1 MNSLECFDA
10 VMIAEA
16 IIPKRNTNVSL
27 PDFRGHH
34 PRHLAFGTSGLRGL
48 VADITDLEAYINT
61 RGFLDYLFE
70 IKDVSKGEII
80 YVAGD
85 LRPSTDSPHRSIMAA
100 VARAI
105 AEAGLKVVSL
115 GKIPTPALA
124 FFAIEHDQPSIMVT
138 GSHIPFDR
146 NGIKFNKSQGE
157 VLKEDEEGILDAVDH
172 IRRQEYSKSSGD
184 SLFKDD
190 GMFKEGQRP
199 VLPPVNEQGH
209 KVYAD
214 RYLNFFTPG
223 ALKGIRVVFYQH
235 SAVGRD
241 VLVDIFQQ
249 LGATVFPA
257 GRSESFIPID
267 TEAITDD
274 RIKDLQKLVDAAR
287 DRHGVLH
294 AIVST
299 DGDSDRP
306 LLAGID
312 PKGKVHF
319 FGGDLLGV
327 LVAEFLGAKSVA
339 VPISTNDAVDLKFM
353 PNGVDPVKTKI
364 GSPHVIK
371 AMQNLLSDAN
381 SGPVVGWEANGGF
394 LVGSDITR
402 QGRMLKALPTR
413 DAALPLI
420 AALVFAR
427 EKEITLLDLFSQLP
441 PRFSQAALIDNFPQD
456 DSRALIRR
464 FSPENP
470 EIIEIE
476 FKETDVFITK
486 GDGQGEK
493 AIPTL
498 AEAFRRVQTE
508 LESFFTDETGFDSL
522 IKINTIDGVRV
533 YFKNGDIAHI
543 RPSGNAPQLR
553 IYAVANSQER
563 ADSIAQWGTSEPDG
577 LLRSLQR
584 LVQK

>member
-1 MNSLECFDA
+1 
-10 VMIAEA
+10 MIVKATV
-16 IIPKRNTNVSL
+16 PTGNTNVSL

-34 PRHLAFGTSGLRGL
+34 PRPLAFGTSGLRGL

-70 IKDVSKGEII
+70 IKDVRKGETI

-85 LRPSTDSPHRSIMAA
+85 LRPSTDSPNRSIMAA

-105 AEAGLKVVSL
+105 AEAGLQVVSL

-124 FFAIEHDQPSIMVT
+124 SFAIEHGQPSIMVT

-172 IRRQEYSKSSGD
+172 IRRQEYSKLSSD

-199 VLPPVNEQGH
+199 VLPPVNEQGRNF
-209 KVYAD
+209 YAD

-223 ALKGIRVVFYQH
+223 ALKGKRIVFYQH

-241 VLVDIFQQ
+241 LLVDIFEQ

-274 RIKDLQKLVDAAR
+274 KMKDLQKLADAAR
-287 DRHGVLH
+287 DRHGVIH

-319 FGGDLLGV
+319 LGGDLLGI
-327 LVAEFLGAKSVA
+327 LVAEFLEAKSVA
-339 VPISTNDAVDLKFM
+339 VPISTNDAVDLKFTQ
-353 PNGVDPVKTKI
+353 NGVDPVKTKI

-371 AMQNLLSDAN
+371 AMQSLLSKADSA
-381 SGPVVGWEANGGF
+381 PVVGWEANGGF

-402 QGRMLKALPTR
+402 KGKTLKALPTR

-420 AALVFAR
+420 AALAFAG
-427 EKEITLLDLFSQLP
+427 EKEITILDLFSQLP

-456 DSRALIRR
+456 DGRALIRR

-476 FKETDVFITK
+476 FKETDVFIRK

-493 AIPTL
+493 AIPAL
-498 AEAFRRVQTE
+498 AEAFRRIQTE
-508 LESFFTDETGFDSL
+508 LESFFTEELGFDSL

-577 LLRSLQR
+577 LLISLQR

>member
-1 MNSLECFDA
+1 MVETT
-10 VMIAEA
+10 V
-16 IIPKRNTNVSL
+16 PTRNTNMSL
-27 PDFRGHH
+27 SDFRGHH
-34 PRHLAFGTSGLRGL
+34 PRPLAFGTSGLRGL

-70 IKDVSKGEII
+70 IKDVREEEIVYI
-80 YVAGD
+80 AGD
-85 LRPSTDSPHRSIMAA
+85 LRPSTDSPNRSIMAA

-124 FFAIEHDQPSIMVT
+124 SFAIEHRQPSIMVT

-172 IRRQEYSKSSGD
+172 IRRQEYSKSSSD

-199 VLPPVNEQGH
+199 AIPPVDEQGR
-209 KVYAD
+209 KAYAD

-223 ALKGIRVVFYQH
+223 ALNGKRVVFYQH
-235 SAVGRD
+235 SAVGREL
-241 VLVDIFQQ
+241 LVEIFEQ

-274 RIKDLQKLVDAAR
+274 KMKDLQKLADEAR
-287 DRHGVLH
+287 DRHGVIH

-319 FGGDLLGV
+319 LGGDLLGM

-339 VPISTNDAVDLKFM
+339 VPISTNDAVDLKFI
-353 PNGVDPVKTKI
+353 PHGVAPVKTKI
-364 GSPHVIK
+364 GSPYVIK

-381 SGPVVGWEANGGF
+381 SGAVVGWEANGGF
-394 LVGSDITR
+394 LVGSDVTR
-402 QGRMLKALPTR
+402 KGKMLKALPTR

-420 AALVFAR
+420 AALAFAG
-427 EKEITLLDLFSQLP
+427 EKEITLLDLISQLP

-476 FKETDVFITK
+476 FGETDVFITK
-486 GDGQGEK
+486 VDGQGEQ
-493 AIPTL
+493 AIPAR

-508 LESFFTDETGFDSL
+508 LESFFTDELGFDSL

-533 YFKNGDIAHI
+533 YFENGDIAHI

-553 IYAVANSQER
+553 MYAVADSQER

-584 LVQK
+584 LVQE

>member
-1 MNSLECFDA
+1 
-10 VMIAEA
+10 MIVKATV
-16 IIPKRNTNVSL
+16 PTRNTNVSL
-27 PDFRGHH
+27 SDFRGHH
-34 PRHLAFGTSGLRGL
+34 PRPLAFGTSGLRGL

-70 IKDVSKGEII
+70 IKDVKKGETIFI
-80 YVAGD
+80 AGD
-85 LRPSTDSPHRSIMAA
+85 LRPSTDSPGRSIMAA

-105 AEAGLKVVSL
+105 ADAGLKVVSL
-115 GKIPTPALA
+115 GRIPTPALTY
-124 FFAIEHDQPSIMVT
+124 FAIEHGQPSIMVT

-157 VLKEDEEGILDAVDH
+157 VLKEDEEGILATVDH
-172 IRRQEYSKSSGD
+172 IRRHEYSKSSSD
-184 SLFKDD
+184 SFFKDN

-199 VLPPVNEQGH
+199 ALPPVDEQGREA
-209 KVYAD
+209 YAD

-223 ALKGIRVVFYQH
+223 ALKGKRVAFYQH

-241 VLVDIFQQ
+241 LLVDILEQ

-274 RIKDLQKLVDAAR
+274 KIKDLQKLADEAR
-287 DRHGVLH
+287 DRHGVIH

-312 PKGKVHF
+312 PKGRVHF
-319 FGGDLLGV
+319 LGGDLLGV

-339 VPISTNDAVDLKFM
+339 VPISTNDAVDLKFI
-353 PNGVDPVKTKI
+353 PNGVHPVKTKI

-371 AMQNLLSDAN
+371 AMQNLLSEAN

-394 LVGSDITR
+394 LVGSDIAR
-402 QGRMLKALPTR
+402 KGKMLKALPTR

-420 AALVFAR
+420 AALAFAG

-441 PRFSQAALIDNFPQD
+441 PRFSQAALIDNFPRD
-456 DSRALIRR
+456 DGLALVRR
-464 FSPENP
+464 FAPENP
-470 EIIEIE
+470 EITEIE
-476 FKETDVFITK
+476 FREADVFIK
-486 GDGQGEK
+486 KEDDQGEK
-493 AIPTL
+493 AIPAL
-498 AEAFRRVQTE
+498 AEAFRRAQTE
-508 LESFFTDETGFDSL
+508 LETFFTEELGFDSL
-522 IKINTIDGVRV
+522 IKINTIDGVRL

-563 ADSIAQWGTSEPDG
+563 ADSIAQWGASEPDG

-584 LVQK
+584 LVQS

>member
-1 MNSLECFDA
+1 
-10 VMIAEA
+10 MIVEA
-16 IIPKRNTNVSL
+16 TVPTRNTNVSL
-27 PDFRGHH
+27 PDFRGYH
-34 PRHLAFGTSGLRGL
+34 PRPLAFGTSGLRGL

-70 IKDVSKGEII
+70 IKDVRKGEII

-85 LRPSTDSPHRSIMAA
+85 LRPSTDSPARSIMAA

-115 GKIPTPALA
+115 GKIPTPALVS
-124 FFAIEHDQPSIMVT
+124 FAIEHDQPSIMVT

-157 VLKEDEEGILDAVDH
+157 VLKKDEKGILDAVDH
-172 IRRQEYSKSSGD
+172 IRRQEYSKSSSD

-199 VLPPVNEQGH
+199 VLPPVDEQGR
-209 KVYAD
+209 KAYAD
-214 RYLNFFTPG
+214 RYLNFFAPG
-223 ALKGIRVVFYQH
+223 ALKGKNVVFYQH

-241 VLVDIFQQ
+241 LLVDILEQ

-267 TEAITDD
+267 TEAITGD
-274 RIKDLQKLVDAAR
+274 RIKDLQKLADEAS
-287 DRHGVLH
+287 DKHGVIH

-319 FGGDLLGV
+319 LGGDLLGM
-327 LVAEFLGAKSVA
+327 LIAEFLGAKSVA
-339 VPISTNDAVDLKFM
+339 VPISTNDAVDLKFI
-353 PNGVDPVKTKI
+353 PNGVYPVKTKI
-364 GSPHVIK
+364 GSPYVIK
-371 AMQNLLSDAN
+371 AMQDLLSEAN
-381 SGPVVGWEANGGF
+381 AGPVVGWEANGGF

-402 QGRMLKALPTR
+402 KGKMLKALPTR

-420 AALVFAR
+420 AALAFAG

-441 PRFSQAALIDNFPQD
+441 HRFSQAALIDNFPQD
-456 DSRALIRR
+456 DGRALIRR

-493 AIPTL
+493 AIPAL

-508 LESFFTDETGFDSL
+508 LESFFTEELGFDSL

-577 LLRSLQR
+577 LLKSLQR

>member
-157 VLKEDEEGILDAVDH
+157 VLKEDEEGILDAVDQ

-190 GMFKEGQRP
+190 GMFKEDQRP

-214 RYLNFFTPG
+214 RYLKFFTPG

-394 LVGSDITR
+394 LVGSNITR
-402 QGRMLKALPTR
+402 QGRMLEALPTR

>member
-1 MNSLECFDA
+1 
-10 VMIAEA
+10 
-16 IIPKRNTNVSL
+16 
-27 PDFRGHH
+27 
-34 PRHLAFGTSGLRGL
+34 L

-70 IKDVSKGEII
+70 IKDLRKGEII
-80 YVAGD
+80 YIAGD
-85 LRPSTDSPHRSIMAA
+85 LRPSTDSPNRSIMAT

-105 AEAGLKVVSL
+105 AEAGLQVVSL

-124 FFAIEHDQPSIMVT
+124 FFAIEHGQPSIMVT

-172 IRRQEYSKSSGD
+172 IRRQEYSKLSSD
-184 SLFKDD
+184 SLFEDD

-199 VLPPVNEQGH
+199 VLPPVNEQGRNF
-209 KVYAD
+209 YAD

-223 ALKGIRVVFYQH
+223 ALIGKRIVFYQH

-241 VLVDIFQQ
+241 LLVDIFEQ

-274 RIKDLQKLVDAAR
+274 KMKDLQKLADAAR
-287 DRHGVLH
+287 DSHGVIH

-319 FGGDLLGV
+319 LGGDLLGI
-327 LVAEFLGAKSVA
+327 LVAEFLDAKSVA
-339 VPISTNDAVDLKFM
+339 VPISTNDAVDLKFTQ
-353 PNGVDPVKTKI
+353 NGVDPVKTKI

-371 AMQNLLSDAN
+371 AMQSLLSKADSA
-381 SGPVVGWEANGGF
+381 PVVGWEANGGF

-402 QGRMLKALPTR
+402 KGKTLKALPTR

-420 AALVFAR
+420 AALAFAG
-427 EKEITLLDLFSQLP
+427 EKEITVLDLFSQLP
-441 PRFSQAALIDNFPQD
+441 SRFSQAALIDNFPQD
-456 DSRALIRR
+456 DGRALIRR

-476 FKETDVFITK
+476 FKETDVFIRK
-486 GDGQGEK
+486 EDGQGEK
-493 AIPTL
+493 AIPAL
-498 AEAFRRVQTE
+498 AEAFRRIQTE
-508 LESFFTDETGFDSL
+508 LESFFTEELGFDSL
-522 IKINTIDGVRV
+522 IKINTVDGVRV

-563 ADSIAQWGTSEPDG
+563 ADFIAKWGTSEPDG

-584 LVQK
+584 LVQE

>member
-1 MNSLECFDA
+1 LECSDSI
-10 VMIAEA
+10 MIVKATGST
-16 IIPKRNTNVSL
+16 RNRNVSL

-34 PRHLAFGTSGLRGL
+34 PRPLAFGTSGLRGL

-61 RGFLDYLFE
+61 RGFLYYLFE
-70 IKDVSKGEII
+70 IKDIRKGEII
-80 YVAGD
+80 YIAGD
-85 LRPSTDSPHRSIMAA
+85 LRPSTDSPNRSIMAA

-105 AEAGLKVVSL
+105 ADTGLMVVSL
-115 GKIPTPALA
+115 GKIPTPALVS
-124 FFAIEHDQPSIMVT
+124 FAIEHGQPSIMVT

-172 IRRQEYSKSSGD
+172 IRRREYSKSSSD

-190 GMFKEGQRP
+190 GMFKEGQRA
-199 VLPPVNEQGH
+199 VLPPVDEQGR
-209 KVYAD
+209 KAYAD

-223 ALKGIRVVFYQH
+223 ALKGQSVVFYQH

-241 VLVDIFQQ
+241 LLVDILEQ

-257 GRSESFIPID
+257 GRSDSFIPID

-274 RIKDLQKLVDAAR
+274 KMNDLQELADAAR
-287 DRHGVLH
+287 DRHGVIH
-294 AIVST
+294 AVVST

-306 LLAGID
+306 LLAGVD

-319 FGGDLLGV
+319 FGGDLLGM
-327 LVAEFLGAKSVA
+327 LIAEFLGAKSVA
-339 VPISTNDAVDLKFM
+339 VPISTNDAVDLKFI
-353 PNGVDPVKTKI
+353 PNGVAPVKTKI

-371 AMQNLLSDAN
+371 AMQILMSGAN

-394 LVGSDITR
+394 LVGSDISR
-402 QGRMLKALPTR
+402 KGKMLKALPTR

-420 AALVFAR
+420 AALAFAG

-441 PRFSQAALIDNFPQD
+441 PRFSQAALIDNFPQVVG
-456 DSRALIRR
+456 RALIGR

-470 EIIEIE
+470 EIIEVE

-493 AIPTL
+493 AIATL
-498 AEAFRRVQTE
+498 AENFRRVRTE
-508 LESFFTDETGFDSL
+508 LESFFTEELGFDSL
-522 IKINTIDGVRV
+522 IKINTVDGVRV

-553 IYAVANSQER
+553 IYAVADSQER

-584 LVQK
+584 LVQV

>member
-1 MNSLECFDA
+1 
-10 VMIAEA
+10 MIVKVTV
-16 IIPKRNTNVSL
+16 PLTNMNVSPL
-27 PDFRGHH
+27 DFRGHH
-34 PRHLAFGTSGLRGL
+34 PRPLAFGTSGLRGL
-48 VADITDLEAYINT
+48 VVDITDLEAYINT
-61 RGFLDYLFE
+61 RGFLNYLFE
-70 IKDVSKGEII
+70 IKDVKEREII
-80 YVAGD
+80 YIAGD
-85 LRPSTDSPHRSIMAA
+85 LRPSSDSPDRSIMAA

-124 FFAIEHDQPSIMVT
+124 SFAIEHGQPSIMVT
-138 GSHIPFDR
+138 GSHIPLDR

-172 IRRQEYSKSSGD
+172 IRRQEYSKSSSD
-184 SLFKDD
+184 SLFKDN

-199 VLPPVNEQGH
+199 VLPPVDDEGC
-209 KVYAD
+209 KAYAD
-214 RYLNFFTPG
+214 RYLNFFTPS
-223 ALKGIRVVFYQH
+223 ALIGKRIVFYQH

-241 VLVDIFQQ
+241 LLVDIFQQ

-257 GRSESFIPID
+257 GRSESIIPID

-274 RIKDLQKLVDAAR
+274 KLKDLQKLADEAR
-287 DRHGVLH
+287 DRHGVIH

-319 FGGDLLGV
+319 FGGDLLGM
-327 LVAEFLGAKSVA
+327 LVAEFLGAKFIA
-339 VPISTNDAVDLKFM
+339 VPISTNDAVDLKFI

-371 AMQNLLSDAN
+371 AMQNLLSEAR

-402 QGRMLKALPTR
+402 KGRTLKALPTR

-420 AALVFAR
+420 AALTLAG
-427 EKEITLLDLFSQLP
+427 EKEITLLELFSQLP

-456 DSRALIRR
+456 DARALIRR

-470 EIIEIE
+470 EIIEVE
-476 FKETDVFITK
+476 FKEADVFITK
-486 GDGQGEK
+486 GDGLGEK
-493 AIPTL
+493 AIRSL
-498 AEAFRRVQTE
+498 AEPFRRVQTE
-508 LESFFTDETGFDSL
+508 LESFFTEELGFDSL
-522 IKINTIDGVRV
+522 IKLNTIDGVRV

-553 IYAVANSQER
+553 IYSVANSQER
-563 ADSIAQWGTSEPDG
+563 ADSIARWGISEPDG

-584 LVQK
+584 LVQT

>member
-157 VLKEDEEGILDAVDH
+157 VLKEDEEGILDAVDQ

-214 RYLNFFTPG
+214 RYLNFFTPR

-327 LVAEFLGAKSVA
+327 LVAEFLEAKSVA

>member
-1 MNSLECFDA
+1 
-10 VMIAEA
+10 MIVKVTV
-16 IIPKRNTNVSL
+16 PLTNMNVSPL
-27 PDFRGHH
+27 DFRGHH
-34 PRHLAFGTSGLRGL
+34 PRPLAFGTSGLRGL
-48 VADITDLEAYINT
+48 VVDITDLEAYINT
-61 RGFLDYLFE
+61 RGFLNYLFE
-70 IKDVSKGEII
+70 IKDVKEREII
-80 YVAGD
+80 YIAGD
-85 LRPSTDSPHRSIMAA
+85 LRPSSDSPDRSIMAA

-124 FFAIEHDQPSIMVT
+124 SFAIEHGQPSIMVT
-138 GSHIPFDR
+138 GSHIPLDR

-172 IRRQEYSKSSGD
+172 IRRQEYSKSSSD
-184 SLFKDD
+184 SLFKDN

-199 VLPPVNEQGH
+199 VLPPVDDEGC
-209 KVYAD
+209 KAYAD
-214 RYLNFFTPG
+214 RYLNFFTPS
-223 ALKGIRVVFYQH
+223 ALIGKRIVFYQH

-241 VLVDIFQQ
+241 LLVDIFQQ
-249 LGATVFPA
+249 LGATVFPV
-257 GRSESFIPID
+257 GRSESIIPID

-274 RIKDLQKLVDAAR
+274 KLKDLQKLADEAR
-287 DRHGVLH
+287 DRHGVIH

-319 FGGDLLGV
+319 FGGDLLGM
-327 LVAEFLGAKSVA
+327 LVAEFLGAKFIA
-339 VPISTNDAVDLKFM
+339 VPISTNDAVDLKFI

-371 AMQNLLSDAN
+371 AMQNLLSEAR

-402 QGRMLKALPTR
+402 KGRTLKALPTR

-420 AALVFAR
+420 AALTLAG

-456 DSRALIRR
+456 DARALIRR

-470 EIIEIE
+470 EIIEVE
-476 FKETDVFITK
+476 FKEADVFITK
-486 GDGQGEK
+486 GDGLGEK
-493 AIPTL
+493 AIRSL
-498 AEAFRRVQTE
+498 AEPFRRVQTE
-508 LESFFTDETGFDSL
+508 LESFFTEELGFDSL
-522 IKINTIDGVRV
+522 IKLNTIDGVRV

-553 IYAVANSQER
+553 IYSVANSQER
-563 ADSIAQWGTSEPDG
+563 ADSIARWGISEPDG

-584 LVQK
+584 LVQT

>member
-1 MNSLECFDA
+1 
-10 VMIAEA
+10 MIVNVTV
-16 IIPKRNTNVSL
+16 PTTNMNVS
-27 PDFRGHH
+27 PSDFRGHH
-34 PRHLAFGTSGLRGL
+34 PRPLAFGTSGLRGL
-48 VADITDLEAYINT
+48 VSDITDLEAYINT
-61 RGFLDYLFE
+61 RGFLDYLLE
-70 IKDVSKGEII
+70 IRDVREGEII
-80 YVAGD
+80 YIAWD
-85 LRPSTDSPHRSIMAA
+85 LRPSSDSPDRSIMAA

-124 FFAIEHDQPSIMVT
+124 SFAIEHGQPSIMVT

-157 VLKEDEEGILDAVDH
+157 VLKEDEERILDAVDQ
-172 IRRQEYSKSSGD
+172 IRRQEYSKSSSD
-184 SLFKDD
+184 SLFKDN
-190 GMFKEGQRP
+190 GMFKDGQRP
-199 VLPPVNEQGH
+199 ALPPVDDEGC
-209 KVYAD
+209 KAYAD
-214 RYLNFFTPG
+214 RYLNFFTPS
-223 ALKGIRVVFYQH
+223 ALIGKRIVFYQH

-241 VLVDIFQQ
+241 LLVDIFQQ

-257 GRSESFIPID
+257 GRSESIIPID

-274 RIKDLQKLVDAAR
+274 KLKDLQKLADEAR
-287 DRHGVLH
+287 DRHGVIH

-319 FGGDLLGV
+319 FGGDLLGM
-327 LVAEFLGAKSVA
+327 LVAEFLGAKFIA
-339 VPISTNDAVDLKFM
+339 VPISTNDAVDLKFI

-371 AMQNLLSDAN
+371 AMQNLLSEAK

-402 QGRMLKALPTR
+402 KGRTLKSLPTR

-420 AALVFAR
+420 AALTLAG

-456 DSRALIRR
+456 EGRAVIRR
-464 FSPENP
+464 FSPENS

-476 FKETDVFITK
+476 FEKADVFITK
-486 GDGQGEK
+486 GDGLGEK
-493 AIPTL
+493 AIPSL
-498 AEAFRRVQTE
+498 AEPFRKIQIE
-508 LESFFTDETGFDSL
+508 LESFFTDALGFDSL
-522 IKINTIDGVRV
+522 IKINTLDGVRV

-563 ADSIAQWGTSEPDG
+563 ADSIAQWGVSEPDG
-577 LLRSLQR
+577 LLRKLQL

>member
-1 MNSLECFDA
+1 MKVNETA
-10 VMIAEA
+10 VT
-16 IIPKRNTNVSL
+16 RNTNVSL
-27 PDFRGHH
+27 LDFRGHH

-70 IKDVSKGEII
+70 IKGVKKGEII

-124 FFAIEHDQPSIMVT
+124 SFAIEHGQPSIMVT

-157 VLKEDEEGILDAVDH
+157 ILKDDEKGILDAVDQ

-184 SLFKDD
+184 SLFRDD

-199 VLPPVNEQGH
+199 ALPPVDAQGC
-209 KVYAD
+209 KAYAD
-214 RYLNFFTPG
+214 RYLNFFSPG
-223 ALKGIRVVFYQH
+223 ALKGTRVVFYQH

-267 TEAITDD
+267 TEAITDE
-274 RIKDLQKLVDAAR
+274 RIEDLQKLADAAR
-287 DRHGVLH
+287 DKHGVIH

-312 PKGKVHF
+312 PEGKVHF
-319 FGGDLLGV
+319 FGGDLLGM
-327 LVAEFLGAKSVA
+327 LIAEFLGAKSVA
-339 VPISTNDAVDLKFM
+339 VPISTNDAVDLKFI
-353 PNGVDPVKTKI
+353 PIGVAPVKTKI

-371 AMQNLLSDAN
+371 AMQKLLSDAN

-402 QGRMLKALPTR
+402 KGKLLKALPTR

-420 AALVFAR
+420 AALAIAV

-441 PRFSQAALIDNFPQD
+441 PRFSQAALIDDFPRD
-456 DSRALIRR
+456 DGRALIRR

-470 EIIEIE
+470 ETKEIE
-476 FKETDVFITK
+476 FKETDVFITI

-493 AIPTL
+493 AIPAL

-508 LESFFTDETGFDSL
+508 LESFFTEALGFDSL

-533 YFKNGDIAHI
+533 YFKNGDVAHI

-563 ADSIAQWGTSEPDG
+563 ADFIAKWGTSEPDG

-584 LVQK
+584 LVQE